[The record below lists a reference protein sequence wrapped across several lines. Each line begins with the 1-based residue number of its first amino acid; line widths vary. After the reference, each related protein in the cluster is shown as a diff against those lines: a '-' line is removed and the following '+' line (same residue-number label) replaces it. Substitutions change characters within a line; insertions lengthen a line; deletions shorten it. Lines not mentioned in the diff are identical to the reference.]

1 MNVFPENPSAKKCY
15 EKAGFKERTLTENA
29 FSFKDESCEE
39 LYIMK
44 VIFLDIDGVLNSNF
58 WNDTHQRE
66 ISDGTLIDEEKVMLL
81 GQLIRNTSAKV
92 ILHSGWKFW
101 FDSEV
106 KPLRR
111 EAERLISMLE
121 KEGIKVNGVTPDHTT
136 EEIRKSKKFSLV
148 KASEI
153 LAWVSQYDNI
163 EKWIVIDDLDL
174 HNEEIRKHQILTDA
188 SIGLTV
194 ENICEAERL
203 LL

>member
-1 MNVFPENPSAKKCY
+1 
-15 EKAGFKERTLTENA
+15 
-29 FSFKDESCEE
+29 
-39 LYIMK
+39 MK

-81 GQLIRNTSAKV
+81 GQLIRDTSAKV

-136 EEIRKSKKFSLV
+136 EEIRKSKKDC
-148 KASEI
+148 
-153 LAWVSQYDNI
+153 YC
-163 EKWIVIDDLDL
+163 
-174 HNEEIRKHQILTDA
+174 KHAHFKI
-188 SIGLTV
+188 SV
-194 ENICEAERL
+194 FR
-203 LL
+203 

>member
-1 MNVFPENPSAKKCY
+1 
-15 EKAGFKERTLTENA
+15 
-29 FSFKDESCEE
+29 
-39 LYIMK
+39 MK

-136 EEIRKSKKFSLV
+136 EEIRKSKKDC
-148 KASEI
+148 
-153 LAWVSQYDNI
+153 YC
-163 EKWIVIDDLDL
+163 
-174 HNEEIRKHQILTDA
+174 KHAHFKISVFQ
-188 SIGLTV
+188 
-194 ENICEAERL
+194 
-203 LL
+203 

>member
-1 MNVFPENPSAKKCY
+1 
-15 EKAGFKERTLTENA
+15 
-29 FSFKDESCEE
+29 
-39 LYIMK
+39 MK

-81 GQLIRNTSAKV
+81 GQLIRNTSAKDY
-92 ILHSGWKFW
+92 ITFRLESFGL
-101 FDSEV
+101 DSEV